1 MKPVHAHSVAACFR
15 LAKEVPQFCQT
26 KDFML
31 AKIQTS
37 NAMEEV
43 SAEYD
48 CQPWGLMCSYAVDIT
63 FQDLPLA
70 LLRSQLL

>member
-1 MKPVHAHSVAACFR
+1 MHTVWQPAST

-26 KDFML
+26 EDFML
-31 AKIQTS
+31 AKIKTS
-37 NAMEEV
+37 SAMEKV

-48 CQPWGLMCSYAVDIT
+48 CQPWGLMYITDAVDIT